1 MAYAGSIIFYTECSW
16 ISQEEQWKSCAKQN
30 DVPRPGSGCLLVAWR
45 CRPAW
50 YGEAHGERL
59 RVGNACACGWMR
71 CGRGFSVCAWSRRW
85 CSGVRAQAL
94 SGSDPSRVTSTWVG
108 VTRRP
113 GSTWVDLGRPGS
125 TRGSCVC
132 YVPTHVDFTL
142 FRYFQYLLYCVPLSQ
157 NNLF

>member
-1 MAYAGSIIFYTECSW
+1 MAYAGSRIFYTECSW

-71 CGRGFSVCAWSRRW
+71 CGRGFFVCAWSRRW

-113 GSTWVDLGRPGS
+113 GGRVCVMYPPMWISHYFDISNTVREGSPG
-125 TRGSCVC
+125 
-132 YVPTHVDFTL
+132 
-142 FRYFQYLLYCVPLSQ
+142 PLSR
-157 NNLF
+157 F